1 MEDENMSYVDVRE
14 MALKWST
21 KSEVYKVM
29 TITVNVYLPPVD
41 QINSDFIRDILWGD
55 KHVIP
60 MLDILVCSLRSGKIH

>member
-29 TITVNVYLPPVD
+29 TITGNVYFPPVD

-60 MLDILVCSLRSGKIH
+60 MFDILVCSLRSDKIH